1 MPIYPVGGNKGDA
14 FSRTNGSRC
23 RYTRGKGE
31 GAKKRGK
38 TVREAERVCHSA
50 VRRSIK
56 SVWLSALR
64 RYGVII
70 RWQFYRK
77 RSSRQIAPS
86 ILLPHLCSHV
96 DSSSFRLILALSY
109 MNSGLYF
116 EDLECRHSLTSARSS
131 NFNSSLMTI
140 NIFRSEFM
148 WKVKE
153 SRNNGTIRSNLAKLA
168 FYDIVHGLIEDH
180 KCLSNENDNR
190 KCKQKEVVNYVK
202 ELFSLEISSVIQ
214 FAELWIE
221 R

>member
-1 MPIYPVGGNKGDA
+1 MKQTALLIQRIGIPDV
-14 FSRTNGSRC
+14 TEWRC
-23 RYTRGKGE
+23 RFIQSAEIKGMRFREPTVRDVVIQGE
-31 GAKKRGK
+31 GRGSEKERK
-38 TVREAERVCHSA
+38 TVREAEWVCHSA

-86 ILLPHLCSHV
+86 ILLLLLCPHV

-109 MNSGLYF
+109 MNSSFY
-116 EDLECRHSLTSARSS
+116 EKDLECRHSLTSARSS

-140 NIFRSEFM
+140 NIFGSEFM
-148 WKVKE
+148 WKVKA
-153 SRNNGTIRSNLAKLA
+153 SRNNGTIRSNLSKLA
-168 FYDIVHGLIEDH
+168 FYDIVHGLTEDH
-180 KCLSNENDNR
+180 KCLSNKKDNR

-202 ELFSLEISSVIQ
+202 
-214 FAELWIE
+214 
-221 R
+221 